1 MLCIFCAIAPPAP
14 PPLPLASV
22 VPAAIAADTPPPLS
36 VQPLL
41 SPPTELSPQFSSSQ
55 LAQAVIPNADGTGTV
70 VTPDGGQLDI
80 TGGQLSGDG
89 ANLFHSFQEFGLTA
103 EQVANFIASPEIQNI
118 LSSVN
123 GGNASI
129 INGLLQVSGSSANLY
144 LINPAGVIFGP
155 HGAIDL
161 TGSFTATTANQI
173 GFADTWL
180 DVQNPTA
187 YEALVGS
194 PDGFAFAENT
204 SGTVLNLGDLTVEAG
219 ESITLLGGEVI
230 NLGTIEAPGGTITL
244 AAVPGENLVR
254 ISQENQLLSLEIAP
268 TLTTTGQLSLNP
280 LALPELLTGSALA
293 NPDLTVVQNAD
304 GTVRLESPTAG
315 ATLELGSV
323 IASGE
328 IVTAGEQGGQ
338 IYLLGQQVSLLNA
351 EVDASG
357 QRGGGDIRIGG
368 DFQGQGSLPRA
379 QVTTVDAESQIAAD
393 AVQAGDGGT
402 VIVWADD
409 TTRFLGQAS
418 VQGRGSGSGG
428 LVEISAAQS
437 LQFSGTVNAFAASG
451 RTGTLLLDPTNI
463 EIVAAGADTAA
474 LTAVDEFGDPDL
486 GANNTTRIDVTALNA
501 ALANVVLQ
509 ATNDITFS
517 TDVTIT
523 TGVGLTAIAN
533 NNIFLNGNLTTN
545 FGTITLQADADNS
558 GSGGVIASGGTT
570 LQTQGGPVTV
580 MGAGLQLGAI
590 DTSSV
595 IPGAVSLMSTGDI
608 TFDAIA
614 ATTTSADP
622 GGDVNIVANGTVQG
636 LSAGITIN
644 AQGGTPGTVTIQH
657 DGGPTNAALTIGN
670 AAVNGT
676 AGAIA
681 ADSLLTGGT
690 FDVQPTG
697 GTDNPSPAVTIT
709 SVNAPPTLSASQQLA
724 TAVDQPLD
732 FTVADLNPTVVDA
745 NSDITTL
752 AIDSIQ
758 SGTLLRNGTPLQ
770 AGDAIAPT
778 DTLQFIPPADTSGTL
793 TAFTLRAQDGVANSA
808 PVAITVTISAPETP
822 ESPELPDVTTL
833 DPTLGSTPPPQSD
846 LLSTQQT
853 FIQSL
858 PLAQSPQLEE
868 LSVLGM
874 VLPEP
879 SLLIGAAIAISAG
892 EDGIFPPSAA
902 NAPAANVPS
911 LDITVEPREDQA
923 LPQPGGGVNLGQ
935 IQEPGDEGETGEG
948 GDEGGGEEDLPEPDT
963 GDTGSAVEGEPE
975 AGSSLLT
982 NETEPS
988 TPTPETESGTPTADG
1003 ETTTGE
1009 AATGATEEDGA
1020 TAPAADAESA
1030 ADSEAN
1036 TGLRNCQATVET
1048 VEDAAARDR
1057 SEALYEALIDCYE
1070 ANLATATQQG
1080 DTRWIAYSL
1089 NNLAIAHFV
1098 IGDYLT
1104 ALDLHQQQLDQAIA
1118 LRDATQ
1124 EGIALGGLGATY
1136 AALGDYATAIDF
1148 YERSLSRLPIETA
1161 PQWKAL
1167 TYRNLGNAYFAEKD
1181 YEQAAQQQLTSLD
1194 IARGAGDRYG
1204 EMQAY
1209 GNLGSTRAIQGR
1221 FAEAIAY
1228 HEQGL
1233 ALATALENPLEAAQ
1247 ILLGLSTVYAYQQ
1260 NYEQAYRYSQEA
1272 RAIAQQLGSRLGE
1285 GVALTNVGNAL
1296 LYLNR
1301 LAEAEQTLF
1310 TAVELWESLRAGLGT
1325 NDAFKISIFE
1335 TQLAAYNNLQEALVN
1350 QDKSTIA
1357 LEVSERSRARAFVE
1371 LLARGQGPASAAGP
1385 VSPPSLA
1392 RLQQIAADQ
1401 NATLVEYAII
1411 RDQAAEPPHAASVQ
1425 NPVEPRDAQL
1435 YIWVVSPDG
1444 AVQFRSVSLPTAV
1457 SASTVADLVVE
1468 TRTALTGRDPSLV
1481 AANRGLRVVPS
1492 AGDRPLQPGDFVRR
1506 EGDLPD
1512 IAPYEVV
1519 SVSPDGQTVTVSH
1532 PDFVLP
1538 DPALPVGELSR
1549 VEPTAGAIAQPP
1561 LQQLHDLLI
1570 APIAEL
1576 LPTDPNDLVIFV
1588 PQEHLFL
1595 VPFAALQD
1603 EQGTYLI
1610 EQHTVAIT
1618 PSIQVLE
1625 LTSNRAAPANPA
1637 ATNALV
1643 VGNPTPMPGSFVP
1656 LPNAE
1661 TEAATVAD
1669 LLSATPLLR
1678 GAATEAEVKAALAE
1692 ADIIHLAT
1700 HGEFNSTQPLQGAL
1714 ALTPDAQNDGFLTA
1728 AEILEQP
1735 LQASLA
1741 ILSACDTGRGRITG
1755 DGVIGLSR
1763 SFMAAG
1769 VPQVVVSLWQVPD
1782 QQTADLMID
1791 FHTERLK
1798 QDNTPQ
1804 ALREAMLSAIATYPD
1819 DPALWA
1825 AFVQVGSAP

>member
-1 MLCIFCAIAPPAP
+1 MLLPPAP
-14 PPLPLASV
+14 PAISALNLPPILAT
-22 VPAAIAADTPPPLS
+22 AAPVELAVSSETAITL
-36 VQPLL
+36 QPIL
-41 SPPTELSPQFSSSQ
+41 SPESARQPQFSPPR

-70 VTPDGGQLDI
+70 VTPDGSQIDI

-103 EQVANFIASPEIQNI
+103 EQGANFIASPEIQNI

-129 INGLLQVSGSSANLY
+129 INGLLQVSGSQANLY

-173 GFADTWL
+173 GFGDTWL

-204 SGTVLNLGDLTVEAG
+204 AGTVLNQGNLTVEAG

-244 AAVPGENLVR
+244 AAVPGENRVR
-254 ISQENQLLSLEIAP
+254 ISQENQLLSLEITP
-268 TLTTTGQLSLNP
+268 QLTETGQLALNP

-304 GTVRLESPTAG
+304 GTVRLESPTA
-315 ATLELGSV
+315 ATTLELGSV

-357 QRGGGDIRIGG
+357 QLGGGDIRIGG
-368 DFQGQGSLPRA
+368 DFQGQGALPRA
-379 QVTTVDAESQIAAD
+379 QVTTVDAESQLAAD
-393 AVQAGDGGT
+393 ALQAGDGGT

-428 LVEISAAQS
+428 LIEISGAQS
-437 LQFSGTVNAFAASG
+437 LQFSGTVNALAASG

-463 EIVAAGADTAA
+463 EVVAAGADTGA

-486 GANNTTRIDVTALNA
+486 GANNTTRIDVGALNA

-517 TDVTIT
+517 TDVTTT

-533 NNIFLNGNLTTN
+533 NNIFLNSNLTTN
-545 FGTITLQADADNS
+545 FGAITLQADADNS
-558 GSGGVIASGGTT
+558 GSGSVIAGGGTT

-590 DTSSV
+590 DTSAV
-595 IPGAVSLMSTGDI
+595 IPGAVSLMSTSDI
-608 TFDAIA
+608 TFDEIA

-622 GGDVNIVANGTVQG
+622 GGDVSLVADGTVQG

-644 AQGGTPGTVTIQH
+644 AQGATPGTVTIQH
-657 DGGPTNAALTIGN
+657 DGGPTNAAFTIGD

-681 ADSLLTGGT
+681 ADSVLTSGT
-690 FDVQPTG
+690 FNVQPTG

-709 SVNAPPTLSASQQLA
+709 SVNTPPTLSASQQLA
-724 TAVDQPLD
+724 TVVDQPLD
-732 FTVADLNPTVVDA
+732 FTVADLNPTVADA

-752 AIDSIQ
+752 EIVSIP
-758 SGTLLRNGTPLQ
+758 SGTLFSNGVPVQ
-770 AGDAIAPT
+770 PGDAIALT
-778 DTLQFIPPADTSGTL
+778 DSLQFIPPADTSGTI
-793 TAFTLRAQDGVANSA
+793 TAFTLRASDGVADSA
-808 PVAITVTISAPETP
+808 PVAITVTIAAPETP
-822 ESPELPDVTTL
+822 ESPESPDVTTL
-833 DPTLGSTPPPQSD
+833 DPTLGTAPPPLPD
-846 LLSTQQT
+846 LLATEQIFMQG
-853 FIQSL
+853 L

-879 SLLIGAAIAISAG
+879 SFLIGAAIAISAG

-911 LDITVEPREDQA
+911 LDIATEPREDQA

-935 IQEPGDEGETGEG
+935 LQEPGEEGETGDG
-948 GDEGGGEEDLPEPDT
+948 GDGGGGEDDFPVPEA
-963 GDTGSAVEGEPE
+963 GDNGSAVEGESPP
-975 AGSSLLT
+975 LT
-982 NETEPS
+982 DETEPS
-988 TPTPETESGTPTADG
+988 TPIPETDSGSPAAAG

-1009 AATGATEEDGA
+1009 AATGAIEEDGA
-1020 TAPAADAESA
+1020 AEPVADAESA
-1030 ADSEAN
+1030 ADTEAN
-1036 TGLRNCQATVET
+1036 TGLRNCQETVET
-1048 VEDAAARDR
+1048 IENAAARDR
-1057 SEALYEALIDCYE
+1057 TEALYEALIDCYE

-1080 DTRWIAYSL
+1080 DTRWMAYSL
-1089 NNLAIAHFV
+1089 TNLAIAHFV

-1118 LRDATQ
+1118 LGDATQ
-1124 EGIALGGLGATY
+1124 EGIVLGGLGATY

-1181 YEQAAQQQLTSLD
+1181 YEQAAQHQLTSLD

-1233 ALATALENPLEAAQ
+1233 TLATALANPLEAAQ

-1260 NYEQAYRYSQEA
+1260 NYDQAYRYSQEA
-1272 RAIAQQLGSRLGE
+1272 RAISQQLGSRLGE
-1285 GVALTNVGNAL
+1285 GVALTNAGNAL

-1301 LAEAEQTLF
+1301 LTEAEQTLF
-1310 TAVELWESLRAGLGT
+1310 TAIELWESLRAGLGT
-1325 NDAFKISIFE
+1325 NDAFKVSIFE
-1335 TQLAAYNNLQEALVN
+1335 TQLAAYNNLQEVLVT
-1350 QDKSTIA
+1350 QDQPTVA

-1371 LLARGQGPASAAGP
+1371 LLARGQGPANAAGP

-1392 RLQQIAADQ
+1392 RLQQIAAEQ

-1457 SASTVADLVVE
+1457 SASSVADLVVE
-1468 TRTALTGRDPSLV
+1468 TRAALTGRDPSLV
-1481 AANRGLRVVPS
+1481 AASRGLRVVPS

-1506 EGDLPD
+1506 AGDLPD

-1519 SVSPDGQTVTVSH
+1519 SVSPDGQTVTVRH

-1549 VEPTAGAIAQPP
+1549 VEPTGAIAQPP

-1570 APIAEL
+1570 DPIAEL

-1610 EQHTVAIT
+1610 EQHTLAIT

-1625 LTSNRAAPANPA
+1625 LTSNRAAPANA
-1637 ATNALV
+1637 AAPNALV
-1643 VGNPTPMPGSFVP
+1643 VGNPSPMPGSFVP

-1678 GAATEAEVKAALAE
+1678 DAATEAEVKAALAE

-1714 ALTPDAQNDGFLTA
+1714 ALAPDAQNDGFLTA

-1763 SFMAAG
+1763 SFMATG

-1798 QDNTPQ
+1798 QGNTPQ
-1804 ALREAMLSAIATYPD
+1804 ALREAMLSALATYPN

-1825 AFVQVGSAP
+1825 AFVQVGSAQ